1 MREQV
6 GGTSQA
12 NQSAA
17 LWCAAG
23 TQQKEEDETEGRTS
37 VCTSIHMD
45 PLFSPLAGTLHNFH
59 SWEDMAL
66 L

>member
-1 MREQV
+1 MCEQV

-23 TQQKEEDETEGRTS
+23 TQQKEEDETRGKDIGVHIHPHGSTFFTAGQNTS
-37 VCTSIHMD
+37 QF
-45 PLFSPLAGTLHNFH
+45 P
-59 SWEDMAL
+59 
-66 L
+66 